1 MIESTYGGK
10 ENLMAEHEA
19 DEYMVKVIKETFERG
34 GKVLMPVLGSG
45 RAQEVMII
53 VERLIREKR
62 IPEAPIY
69 IDGMLWDVTASTP
82 LTRNI

>member
-45 RAQEVMII
+45 RA
-53 VERLIREKR
+53 
-62 IPEAPIY
+62 
-69 IDGMLWDVTASTP
+69 
-82 LTRNI
+82 